1 MAAYSLQG
9 GLFRSP
15 EGEVPLVG
23 GLGLIVPLGR
33 PGEDDLCE
41 EGEGDRDGLDFLFR
55 RSLPV
60 ALGVRIF
67 PEGCPPPSFL
77 VGFGLSC
84 CFPPDLVG

>member
-23 GLGLIVPLGR
+23 GMGLIVPLGR
-33 PGEDDLCE
+33 PDEDDLCE
-41 EGEGDRDGLDFLFR
+41 VGEGDRDGLVFLFL

-60 ALGVRIF
+60 ALGVRF
-67 PEGCPPPSFL
+67 FAEGCPPPSCL
-77 VGFGLSC
+77 VVFGSPWRL
-84 CFPPDLVG
+84 PPGLGG